1 MAVRAN
7 IMTRIGADTSGL
19 VSGFKRAGNA
29 GKSFADRTK
38 AAAKSAAGSMEQVA
52 AAMQKSPKNDGVVKL
67 VDQIRQLEAEQKSYE
82 SAGFSWGYE
91 GFELNAQLLKSLK
104 SQLEEYKASLS
115 DSPPGLGDMVEQFRQ
130 LEAQQAKLQT
140 ADGTGTEAYAETARQ
155 LETMRGKIDDFI
167 GGLRE
172 SVEGAGNLGAQLSA
186 AKDALKQM
194 EKAGLGA
201 GDASWDEM
209 YQTVERLKTQ
219 VSSYKIQLQKGMGPN
234 GGDISRW
241 RQMGQAAGASLRQ
254 MASGLKNRAITA
266 GANAIKRVGNA
277 AKNAAANGIKKL
289 GSGIKS
295 LAASGLRG
303 LASIP
308 GRLLRIGRSGVSA
321 DSGVRKITQA
331 IKSVGVAAIGLKV
344 AHAMFGRLRSV
355 VSSYIGEN
363 ATLQAQ
369 VDSLKAGMG
378 NALAPAINIVAN
390 AFSALMPYIIG
401 VSNAIGTLLVN
412 LFGKGWTT
420 MAAGASAAASATGSA
435 AAAQEEY
442 NRTLAGFDEI
452 TKLDS
457 SKDSGGGGG
466 GGGSTGSST
475 TAIAGKLPGWMT
487 DLAGQIK
494 QAFNA
499 GDFEGIGEILATKL
513 GGAVD
518 KARNLL
524 NNSEFRRKVNAFVDG
539 AAGIIN
545 GFFRTISYEQEDAV
559 SIAENIGG
567 LIGDA
572 VVLGLQTVDRLLTQ
586 IDFASIGRSIA
597 QAINGAVRSLNASD
611 VNFGTVLAD
620 LINAAVDGAKGMIS
634 TLDFG
639 ALGTAIASNLNSA
652 MHGID
657 WANAGQTVS
666 DGIKGALDMLRTAIR
681 EFDWAG
687 LGTSIKTFF
696 SNVDWTGIVESFAA
710 GCGELAGGIAQTLWS
725 MLGDA
730 ITSVYDYF
738 DQKIQDAGGNVLLGI
753 LNGIIDGIAS
763 IGTWIKEH
771 IFQPFI
777 DGFKSVFG
785 IHSPASNSEITGL
798 GGNLISGVLNGIIS
812 GIASIG
818 TWIKE
823 HIFQPFVSAFGAVFS
838 GIGSVVQGIFSGIG
852 EITMDVVAKAKELKD
867 GIVSVAKKTIS
878 GVRAKATELKDSIK
892 NKIISVVAK
901 AKELKDD
908 IKDKAI
914 GVVAKA
920 KELKDDIVDG
930 AKKTI
935 GNVTAKASELKDD
948 IKEKAVGV
956 VAKAK
961 ELKDDIV
968 DGAKKTIGNV
978 TAKAS
983 ELKDG
988 IVDGAK
994 KLIGGVTAKA
1004 SELKD
1009 GITGGK
1015 TINGVTAGISKAENK
1030 LSSSTRTLGG
1040 FTASLTSWSDSNLGS
1055 RNLSGFNASLKTYS
1069 DNMPSGTR
1077 WVSWFGASLMDWR
1090 DKMQS
1095 GTRWVDWF
1103 GCSLLTWRD
1112 NMQSGTRWVSSFGAT
1127 VQTWYDGIGG
1137 GTRWVY
1143 WFGAD
1148 VYTWYDDIDNN
1159 SRWIS
1164 MGANIT
1170 TVKNTSGAN
1179 LSGVQYLS
1187 YRQNAAGGILNS
1199 AQVFGAIGNTLQIGG
1214 EAGREALLPLD
1225 SNTEWMD
1232 RIADKVAGRMTA
1244 AADGGTGNNQV
1255 VQLVLDGRVIY
1266 QTVVDQTRK
1275 ESRRTGGSRL
1285 ASVL

>member
-38 AAAKSAAGSMEQVA
+38 AAAKEAGGSMKQVA
-52 AAMQKSPKNDGVVKL
+52 VDMKESLKNDGVVKL
-67 VDQIRQLEAEQKSYE
+67 VDQIRQLEAEQKRYE

-91 GFELNAQLLKSLK
+91 GFELNAQLLKDLK
-104 SQLEEYKASLS
+104 SQLEDYKNSLNQQ
-115 DSPPGLGDMVEQFRQ
+115 PPGLEEMIQQFRA
-130 LEAQQAKLQT
+130 LAGEQAKLQE
-140 ADGTGTEAYAETARQ
+140 AGDTGSSAYQQQAEQMESLKAGINEF
-155 LETMRGKIDDFI
+155 L
-167 GGLRE
+167 GGLRD
-172 SVEGAGNLGAQLSA
+172 SVDGAGNLGAQLSA

-201 GDASWDEM
+201 GDSSWDEM
-209 YQTVERLKTQ
+209 YQTVERLKGQ
-219 VSSYKIQLQKGMGPN
+219 VADYKTQLQGQLAPPAEE
-234 GGDISRW
+234 ISKW
-241 RQMGQAAGASLRQ
+241 REIGQAAGAGLRS
-254 MASGLKNRAITA
+254 MASSLKNKAISG
-266 GANAIKRVGNA
+266 GAKVIKKIGTA
-277 AKNAAANGIKKL
+277 AKDAAVGGIKKL

-308 GRLLRIGRSGVSA
+308 GRLLRIGRSGGGA
-321 DSGVRKITQA
+321 ESGVKKITQA

-355 VSSYIGEN
+355 VSSYIGED

-420 MAAGASAAASATGSA
+420 MAAGASAAAAATGSA

-475 TAIAGKLPGWMT
+475 TAIAGKLPSWMT

-494 QAFNA
+494 QAFSE

-539 AAGIIN
+539 TAGIIN

-639 ALGTAIASNLNSA
+639 ALGTSISSNLNSA
-652 MHGID
+652 LHGIN
-657 WANAGQTVS
+657 WGEAGQTVS
-666 DGIKGALDMLRTAIR
+666 SGIKGALNTLRTAIR

-696 SNVDWTGIVESFAA
+696 SNVDWTGIVESFEA
-710 GCGELAGGIAQTLWS
+710 GCGELAGGIARALWS

-730 ITSVYDYF
+730 IISVYDYF

-908 IKDKAI
+908 IVDKAI

-935 GNVTAKASELKDD
+935 GNVTAKASELKDE

-1015 TINGVTAGISKAENK
+1015 AINGVTAGISKAENK

-1255 VQLVLDGRVIY
+1255 VQLVLEGRVID
-1266 QTVVDQTRK
+1266 QTVVEQTRK